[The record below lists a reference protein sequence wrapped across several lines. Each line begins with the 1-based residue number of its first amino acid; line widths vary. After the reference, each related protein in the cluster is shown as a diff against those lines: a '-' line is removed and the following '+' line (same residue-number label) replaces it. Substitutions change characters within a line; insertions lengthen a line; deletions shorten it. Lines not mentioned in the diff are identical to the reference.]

1 MANNEE
7 KFDKITD
14 INYAKPVEG
23 GYGATFGSVIGRI
36 NKIIRTFIDKFK
48 ETDNAIAFART
59 DFAGDI
65 QGIKGITDTF
75 PSTAI
80 ALNDSNKRKSITLT
94 IPVKRKYNFGW
105 IVLLDSSNNQIT
117 KVPLPWSANL
127 ANTVYSGYFGGTYAQ
142 ISNKQS
148 LNSIR
153 ASAYIE
159 ASSTANSVTIK
170 VDFVL
175 NDYTSSAEIPANSY
189 KIKYELY

>member
-23 GYGATFGSVIGRI
+23 GYGVTLSSIIGRI

-48 ETDNAIAFART
+48 ETDNAIVSART
-59 DFAGDI
+59 DFTSDI
-65 QGIKGITDTF
+65 QGIKSVTDTF
-75 PSTAI
+75 PSTNI
-80 ALNDSNKRKSITLT
+80 SLNGSNKRKSITIT
-94 IPVKRKYNFGW
+94 IATKRKYNFGW
-105 IVLLDSSNNQIT
+105 IVLLDNSNNQIT
-117 KVPLPWSANL
+117 KFPIPWSANL

-148 LNSIR
+148 LNSIG

-159 ASSTANSVTIK
+159 ASSTANNISMKI
-170 VDFVL
+170 DFVL
-175 NDYTSSAEIPANSY
+175 NDYTQSVEIPANSY